1 MTNETGNRILI
12 VDDIEENLKV
22 LSETIMEEGFYP
34 LQAKNGERAIQ
45 IAKKAKPDLILL
57 DIKMPDM
64 DGFET
69 IGRLKEDPDT
79 ADIPVI
85 FISALN
91 QIEDKVHGFRA
102 GAVDYVSKPFQK
114 EEVIARVSTHLKLRA
129 AQRDALA
136 AQSDAIAE
144 REKSERLL
152 RNILPERVA
161 DELKKNGTSTPQLF
175 SDVTI
180 LFSDLVNFTE
190 KSFTLSP
197 ERLLGELNDIFTGFD
212 RIMDETG
219 CERIKTIGDAY
230 FAVCGIP
237 EPRPDHAKRMVD
249 AAIRMISFLN
259 ERNREEPVKWEM
271 RVGVHSGCAIAGIV
285 GTNKYIYDV
294 FGDAVNTASRME
306 NASLPMR
313 INVSETTASLV
324 GPSVPLEERGPIEV
338 KGKGEMRMFF
348 VKQG

>member
-1 MTNETGNRILI
+1 MNESRILI

-22 LSETIMEEGFYP
+22 LSETLVEEGFYP

-69 IGRLKEDPDT
+69 IAVLKSDPDT

-91 QIEDKVHGFRA
+91 QIEDKVHGFKA

-129 AQRDALA
+129 AQRA
-136 AQSDAIAE
+136 AQDE
-144 REKSERLL
+144 REKSEKLL
-152 RNILPERVA
+152 LNILPARVA
-161 DELKKNGTSTPQLF
+161 AELKESGKSTPQSF
-175 SDVTI
+175 HDVSI
-180 LFSDLVNFTE
+180 LFSDMVNFTE
-190 KSFTLSP
+190 KSNSLEP
-197 ERLLGELNDIFTGFD
+197 AILLGELNDIFTAFD
-212 RIMDETG
+212 RIMDAHG

-230 FAVCGIP
+230 FATCGIP
-237 EPRPDHAKRMVD
+237 EAHGDHALRMTE
-249 AAIRMISFLN
+249 AAREMVEFLKM
-259 ERNREEPVKWEM
+259 RNAEKDIKWEM

-285 GTNKYIYDV
+285 GTNKYLYDV

-306 NASLPMR
+306 SASLPMR
-313 INVSETTASLV
+313 INISGKTAELLA
-324 GPSVPLEERGPIEV
+324 GKIPLEERGNLEV
-338 KGKGEMRMFF
+338 KGKGPMQMFF
-348 VKQG
+348 VRN